1 MKINDFGRWTAIV
14 EKLKHVSKKNNLNSY
29 IVGGWV
35 RDKIIGR
42 EPKDLD
48 VMVEGDGNGMKLAE
62 LMSDEYNLGKP
73 VLFPR
78 FGTAKI
84 SMDGEEIEFVA
95 PRKEVYRP
103 DDRKPDTQLGT
114 LTDDAM
120 RRDFSVNA
128 LFIDLRNNE
137 VVDLTGLGLEDI
149 KKEVLRVSDP
159 TSADEIFSQDPL
171 RLLRLI
177 RQASQLN
184 FSIDPATFS
193 AVKDNAQK
201 ISTISKERVQEELN
215 KMLMTDKPSRSLTL
229 LKDAGLLN
237 YILTDLGSLE
247 GTEDDGPAD
256 SKNVWS
262 HTLQVVDNAPKNLVV
277 RLAALFHD
285 VGKPATK
292 SRTYKV
298 TCPKC
303 SEPIEYI
310 YKTQPNVGI
319 TCENGTCGGN
329 LEFGTEKELYEAF
342 PNYDV
347 HFYDHERVGASTATK
362 VLRDLRYSD
371 DIIKE
376 VDALITHHMKG
387 HAYNEDW
394 TDSAIRRYKF
404 DTDPYTENLLDL
416 TQSDVTSKRPEKRQ
430 RNRDKIQKLRE
441 RIKLLDEQ
449 EQIAKI
455 QSPLDGNELM
465 QMFPDKKPGPWLKGV
480 KTMLLNEVLDGNL
493 KQNDKE
499 GAKRLLE
506 GIDPERFASLDDN
519 IKLSWREQ

>member
-1 MKINDFGRWTAIV
+1 MKINTSDYGKWEPIV
-14 EKLKHVSKKNNLNSY
+14 EKLRQSANKHNLNVY
-29 IVGGWV
+29 IVGGFV
-35 RDKIIGR
+35 RDLLIGR
-42 EPKDLD
+42 APKDLD
-48 VMVEGDGNGMKLAE
+48 VMVDAEEGGIKLAE
-62 LMSDEYNLGKP
+62 AMAKDLGLGEP
-73 VLFPR
+73 VIFPR
-78 FGTAKI
+78 FGTAKLTV
-84 SMDGEEIEFVA
+84 DGEEVEFVA
-95 PRKEVYRP
+95 PRKEIYEE
-103 DDRKPDTQLGT
+103 DNRKPTTVKGNLWDG
-114 LTDDAM
+114 
-120 RRDFSVNA
+120 RDFSVNA

-137 VVDLTGLGLEDI
+137 VVDLTGNGIKDI
-149 KKEVLRVSDP
+149 EEGVLRVADP
-159 TSADEIFSQDPL
+159 ENPDVIMTADPL
-171 RLLRLI
+171 RMLRLI

-184 FSIDPATFS
+184 FSIDPATFN

-229 LKDAGLLN
+229 LKDAGLLD
-237 YILTDLGSLE
+237 YILTDLGNLE

-303 SEPIEYI
+303 ADPVEYV

-319 TCENGTCGGN
+319 TCQNGTCDGN
-329 LEFGTEKELYEAF
+329 LNFDTEKELYEAF
-342 PNYDV
+342 PKYDV
-347 HFYDHERVGASTATK
+347 HFYDHERVGATTATK

-376 VDALITHHMKG
+376 VNSLITHHMKG
-387 HAYNEDW
+387 HAYSDDW
-394 TDSAIRRYKF
+394 TDSAVRRYRF
-404 DTDPYTENLLDL
+404 DTDPYTENLMDL
-416 TQSDVTSKRPEKRQ
+416 TQSDVTSKNPEKRKK
-430 RNRDKIQKLRE
+430 NRERINRLRE
-441 RIKLLDEQ
+441 RMRILDEQ

-455 QSPLDGNELM
+455 QSPLNGNELM
-465 QMFPDKKPGPWLKGV
+465 QMFPDKKPGEWLK
-480 KTMLLNEVLDGNL
+480 KIKDMLLNEVLDGNL

-499 GAKRLLE
+499 GARRLLQ
-506 GIDPERFASLDDN
+506 GVDPDRLASLEEN